1 MIVNYDLSEQLV
13 TFDFY
18 GWLVEQAHKGA
29 TEVVFDTRKYRTAEQ
44 VHPDDVLRERFETI
58 IAPGP
63 ALLGLPSREG
73 EDGER
78 VGRGYKFPHWIKFG
92 REHRGFR
99 RLGSVKPA
107 GTAMYTVSIR
117 QSSVDLWRNSNRDAW
132 LKFAAEIGARV
143 IEDYEVEPIHLHDR
157 MALYAGAEMNFGIS
171 GGPMW
176 MLSLSEYPC
185 MIFGLARHDRYFAKC
200 GMHTREQMPWCKE
213 NQFTFWENDD
223 YGNIINKFRQ
233 WRKQHD
239 H

>member
-1 MIVNYDLSEQLV
+1 MMVVNYDLSEQLV

-29 TEVVFDTRKYRTAEQ
+29 TEIVFDTRKYRPAEK
-44 VHPDDVLRERFETI
+44 VHPDDVLRQRFETI

-92 REHRGFR
+92 KEHKGFR

-107 GTAMYTVSIR
+107 GTAKYTVTMR

-132 LKFAAEIGARV
+132 LKFAWEIDAFV
-143 IEDYEVEPIHLHDR
+143 IEDYEVDPMHLHDR
-157 MALYAGAEMNFGIS
+157 MALYAGADMNFGIS

-176 MLSLSEYPC
+176 MCSLSEYPC
-185 MIFGLARHDRYFAKC
+185 MIFGIARHRTYFDRC
-200 GMHTREQMPWCKE
+200 GVAPGERMPWCKE
-213 NQFTFWENDD
+213 DQFTFWDNDD
-223 YGNIINKFRQ
+223 YSNIIAKFRQ
-233 WRKQHD
+233 WRRLS
-239 H
+239 